1 MEKIVTYLI
10 RLYRF
15 YLSKSQKLRNKI
27 IHFKIKSINFGHLGH
42 HVMFDFPSTITSP
55 EKVFLYDYTRI
66 HKNNIIY
73 NYKGRFVMK
82 KYSAASVNLTV
93 VTGNHIPTVSIPQY
107 FLGPSHIND
116 KEKDIIVEEDVWIG
130 ANVTLISGAHIGRG
144 AVVGACCLVR
154 SDIPPYAIVVGVPAK
169 VVGVKFSK
177 EQIIEHEKKL
187 YKPEE
192 RFSEKELDDLFST
205 KYCDLKVLGTS
216 YISDSDKI
224 KYSKILE
231 QINISE

>member
-107 FLGPSHIND
+107 F
-116 KEKDIIVEEDVWIG
+116 
-130 ANVTLISGAHIGRG
+130 
-144 AVVGACCLVR
+144 
-154 SDIPPYAIVVGVPAK
+154 
-169 VVGVKFSK
+169 
-177 EQIIEHEKKL
+177 
-187 YKPEE
+187 
-192 RFSEKELDDLFST
+192 
-205 KYCDLKVLGTS
+205 
-216 YISDSDKI
+216 
-224 KYSKILE
+224 
-231 QINISE
+231 